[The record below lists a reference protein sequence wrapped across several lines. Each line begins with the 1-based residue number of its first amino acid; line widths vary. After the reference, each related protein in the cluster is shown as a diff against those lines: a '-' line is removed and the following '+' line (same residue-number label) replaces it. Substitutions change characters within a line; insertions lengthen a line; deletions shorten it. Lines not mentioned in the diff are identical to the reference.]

1 MESRLV
7 YRVRQFWKTI
17 TATNNRIP
25 DSTLSTCLTPTQ
37 IVLFRRM
44 QPSEQLHAYQVYQKL
59 VATGWE
65 DRDLLSAALL
75 HDVGKILYPLS
86 PLDRVIIV
94 LGKWLFP
101 RRVPSWAGGT
111 PSGLRRPF
119 VVASNHPEWGAEL
132 AKKAHTSALTVEF
145 ILRHQDSPTNF
156 PKSDTDKYLS
166 ALQAADNEN

>member
-1 MESRLV
+1 MESRLF
-7 YRVRQFWKTI
+7 YRVHQFWKSI
-17 TATNNRIP
+17 NAKISRIP
-25 DSTLSTCLTPTQ
+25 DATLSTCLSPTQ
-37 IVLFRRM
+37 IALFRRM
-44 QPSEQLHAYQVYQKL
+44 QPSEQLHAFQVYQNL
-59 VATGWE
+59 AESGWE

-86 PLDRVIIV
+86 SMDRVVIV

-101 RRVPSWAGGT
+101 RKVPTWSVGS

-132 AKKAHTSALTVEF
+132 AKHAHASARTVEY
-145 ILRHQDSPTNF
+145 IRRHQDSP
-156 PKSDTDKYLS
+156 SDLSKTDPDKYLS